1 MEFGELLRKTR
12 LKQNVTVSELAQR
25 INVSEGILEKYEDK
39 TALPDIET
47 LMKICSALRVTPND
61 LLINATF
68 SGNYSG
74 NDAAYLNRIKDLSP
88 KERLGLIKRLEE
100 AGCTVTKDLLECRWG
115 ICSYDDIN
123 KIVEIMRTEG
133 YKA

>member
-39 TALPDIET
+39 TALSDIET

-61 LLINATF
+61 LLIDATF

-100 AGCTVTKDLLECRWG
+100 AGLVAQLVAIAHQVIIVKF
-115 ICSYDDIN
+115 ICVSHSI
-123 KIVEIMRTEG
+123 
-133 YKA
+133 